1 MINAKKQSVNDKT
14 TIWTKTFRKSASLRK
29 NSQHISSNT
38 AIDMTKDKGH
48 KFFIP
53 FKQER
58 DSLGRLLPTIEDYRH
73 KRERSLPL
81 LGKTQDGFWS
91 LGSIDGPPSEFNQ
104 NLKWSKDL
112 FNEKLC
118 YFDQAKENLFTLQVV
133 NRIKKLVDVQENN
146 EKTLPNA
153 CILNRFKELLHSKM
167 KLSNL
172 KPRKPSRPPVA
183 DMSIL
188 KVSYTQTDKNLP
200 VFVYRRPK
208 LDQVRHAKVS
218 LSASLDSS
226 INRIALANKKP
237 NIKPSSNKSKMK
249 SINIS
254 RVKGDAIDPHSRDG
268 FKPNSLKSTY
278 ERRPSKHFEI
288 RELFQQVPSI
298 AWNKLSSNLVL
309 NDKGLH
315 KATKGL
321 LSKYKIKN
329 TLVFGLKRSIQTSN

>member
-1 MINAKKQSVNDKT
+1 MLTSLNSDVSDKKIEECSEDSLKDRIKSKSTMINAKKQSVNDKT

-172 KPRKPSRPPVA
+172 KQYLA
-183 DMSIL
+183 IL
-188 KVSYTQTDKNLP
+188 N
-200 VFVYRRPK
+200 F
-208 LDQVRHAKVS
+208 
-218 LSASLDSS
+218 
-226 INRIALANKKP
+226 
-237 NIKPSSNKSKMK
+237 
-249 SINIS
+249 
-254 RVKGDAIDPHSRDG
+254 
-268 FKPNSLKSTY
+268 
-278 ERRPSKHFEI
+278 
-288 RELFQQVPSI
+288 
-298 AWNKLSSNLVL
+298 
-309 NDKGLH
+309 
-315 KATKGL
+315 
-321 LSKYKIKN
+321 N
-329 TLVFGLKRSIQTSN
+329 T